1 MNHSSRR
8 FEQAIS
14 DVLYENSPIVEA
26 IGGVTRSPQQFFQFM
41 VIGDPIPQGS
51 AQAFY
56 IKTLGRSVITHANK
70 KTKPW
75 RQQVAQT
82 ALCEMQVY
90 GFDALMNGEPVE
102 VDTEFYFEKPKSK
115 PKSCIHKVTKPD
127 GDKCVR
133 AIWDALTG
141 IAFKD
146 DSQIVKWSGSK
157 QYGSPARVIVRVA
170 KAQF

>member
-1 MNHSSRR
+1 MAVSERTIIENLFRDSPLAEAVGITNDSSHSF
-8 FEQAIS
+8 FEF
-14 DVLYENSPIVEA
+14 
-26 IGGVTRSPQQFFQFM
+26 T

-51 AQAFY
+51 TRAF
-56 IKTLGRSVITHANK
+56 IPKGWNRAIITSANS

-82 ALCEMQVY
+82 AICEMQVY
-90 GFDALMNGEPVE
+90 GFQPLMNGEPVE
-102 VDTEFYFEKPKSK
+102 VDTEFFFEKPKSK
-115 PKSCIHKVTKPD
+115 SKKCIHKVTKPD

-133 AIWDALTG
+133 AIWDSLTG

-157 QYGSPARVIVRVA
+157 QYGSPSRVVVRVSL
-170 KAQF
+170 AQF